1 MLFHLNTW
9 QVEIIHILNSSS
21 FIYQNMEKHPL
32 IQHIGT
38 YSYKHWELGMETSK
52 KQVNNEMS
60 NEISADEKCKVK
72 KLKSKCFTGTNV
84 HVCAM
89 SAVSRVQLFVI
100 SWTAALLAP
109 PSLGFSRQEN
119 WSGLPFPTA
128 GYFPTQWW
136 NLSLLRLLHWQ
147 ADSLPLHNLGSP
159 STCLCKCN
167 N

>member
-1 MLFHLNTW
+1 
-9 QVEIIHILNSSS
+9 
-21 FIYQNMEKHPL
+21 
-32 IQHIGT
+32 
-38 YSYKHWELGMETSK
+38 METSK

-128 GYFPTQWW
+128 GYFPTQ
-136 NLSLLRLLHWQ
+136 
-147 ADSLPLHNLGSP
+147 
-159 STCLCKCN
+159 
-167 N
+167 